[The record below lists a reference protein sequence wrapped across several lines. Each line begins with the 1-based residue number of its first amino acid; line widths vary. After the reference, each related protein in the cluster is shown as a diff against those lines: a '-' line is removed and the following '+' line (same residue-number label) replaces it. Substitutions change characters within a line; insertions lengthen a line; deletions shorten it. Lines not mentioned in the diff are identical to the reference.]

1 MTLLPRFAMLALLI
15 SAAGI
20 WLRESALAVL
30 VDTSLVAVVAAV
42 LASAAAVG
50 GLSIRR
56 RRGQSVRTA
65 GALAVLSFA
74 ALIATAILRWGPVRS
89 RETSFSSEGVTLA
102 GTLYRPRW
110 GSALPAVAFVHGS
123 GPMTRSEFLMYA
135 RYFSRRGIVALAYD
149 KRGTGGSGGKTY
161 DDGYDDYAKDAAA
174 AANFLISLPYVAAG
188 RVGLVGFSEAEWVAP
203 AATGRTG
210 SIKFL
215 AVVGAAGTSPAEQV
229 HSEMRIRLRQSGF
242 PNEAI
247 ERAVGVNRLFFDYL
261 RTGDREAE
269 LREVIRKEGRSD
281 WYRAARKL
289 PEQVDPRED
298 YAWWRRVMDFDAA
311 GAWRRVTIPVLLI
324 KGAKDDRSPADR
336 AVAEITRAL
345 GDRPSVSSR
354 IFPGADHAILLWPL
368 GDRRPPPRFA
378 QGYPQV
384 IVDWI
389 QGLSAPPS

>member
-1 MTLLPRFAMLALLI
+1 MGLGA
-15 SAAGI
+15 SGGS
-20 WLRESALAVL
+20 LRARIGSH
-30 VDTSLVAVVAAV
+30 D
-42 LASAAAVG
+42 AVG
-50 GLSIRR
+50 VPHVRALFLAARNRRVGLRQARDRR
-56 RRGQSVRTA
+56 
-65 GALAVLSFA
+65 
-74 ALIATAILRWGPVRS
+74 
-89 RETSFSSEGVTLA
+89 
-102 GTLYRPRW
+102 
-110 GSALPAVAFVHGS
+110 
-123 GPMTRSEFLMYA
+123 
-135 RYFSRRGIVALAYD
+135 
-149 KRGTGGSGGKTY
+149 SGGKTY